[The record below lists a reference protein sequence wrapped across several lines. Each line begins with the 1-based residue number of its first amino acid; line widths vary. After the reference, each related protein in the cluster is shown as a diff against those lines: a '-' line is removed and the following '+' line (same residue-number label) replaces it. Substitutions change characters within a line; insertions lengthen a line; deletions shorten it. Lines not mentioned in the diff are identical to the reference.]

1 MENRLNKLTTYQ
13 VKKVYCK
20 MMKIKNTSLKKDKIV
35 SKLLAPL
42 QKKYRMG
49 LGDLIEWF
57 TKKTGIKWL
66 VEKIWGKDC
75 GCDKRKEKANQVKL
89 W

>member
-1 MENRLNKLTTYQ
+1 
-13 VKKVYCK
+13 
-20 MMKIKNTSLKKDKIV
+20 MK
-35 SKLLAPL
+35 
-42 QKKYRMG
+42 

-66 VEKIWGKDC
+66 VKKIWKDDC
-75 GCDKRKEKANQVKL
+75 GCDKRKEKANRVKL

>member
-1 MENRLNKLTTYQ
+1 MGLNK
-13 VKKVYCK
+13 
-20 MMKIKNTSLKKDKIV
+20 
-35 SKLLAPL
+35 
-42 QKKYRMG
+42 MG

-66 VEKIWGKDC
+66 VKKIWKDC
-75 GCDKRKEKANQVKL
+75 KCDKRKEKANQVKL